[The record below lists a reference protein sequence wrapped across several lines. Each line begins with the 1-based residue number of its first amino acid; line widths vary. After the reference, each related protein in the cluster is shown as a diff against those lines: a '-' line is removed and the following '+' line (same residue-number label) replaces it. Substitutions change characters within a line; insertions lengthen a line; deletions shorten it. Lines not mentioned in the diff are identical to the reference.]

1 MRSPVYRN
9 LDRPFQIAGFL
20 PGELI
25 ALSILF
31 VAGGEL
37 AQSFGGSRSWAFA
50 LTLFAAVT
58 TYCTHRIFGQ
68 LFVQRLLR
76 FIFLPSFIRARLFAS
91 GKVGFP

>member
-20 PGELI
+20 PSELI

-37 AQSFGGSRSWAFA
+37 AEFLGQSRSWAFA
-50 LTLFAAVT
+50 LTIFAAATV
-58 TYCTHRIFGQ
+58 YFTHRIFGH

-76 FIFLPSFIRARLFAS
+76 FICLPSFIRARLFAS
-91 GKVGFP
+91 GQAEFP